1 MSQFN
6 CPFQETD
13 QKTTV
18 INIDNAGCRR
28 RSIQLWDKYTQNE
41 KGDIKASAK
50 DDQKEIA
57 TQAPYIETWN
67 PPRARNLVLAPHSA
81 SPAPQ
86 IERCYW
92 WEIDDAGKIQFSTN
106 ESVAGDIGAPPV
118 GDCLSRCPKRV
129 NCNSTC
135 PTQESFVQMQRSL
148 LDICA
153 F

>member
-1 MSQFN
+1 MISRDDNAMYVTSQLPVSRN
-6 CPFQETD
+6 RPE
-13 QKTTV
+13 KTTV
-18 INIDNAGCRR
+18 VNIDNAGCHR

-50 DDQKEIA
+50 DEQKRNCDAGPVYRDLEPPACPQFGPRPSLRIA
-57 TQAPYIETWN
+57 
-67 PPRARNLVLAPHSA
+67 RAA
-81 SPAPQ
+81 

-106 ESVAGDIGAPPV
+106 ESEAGDIGAPPV

-135 PTQESFVQMQRSL
+135 PT
-148 LDICA
+148 
-153 F
+153 